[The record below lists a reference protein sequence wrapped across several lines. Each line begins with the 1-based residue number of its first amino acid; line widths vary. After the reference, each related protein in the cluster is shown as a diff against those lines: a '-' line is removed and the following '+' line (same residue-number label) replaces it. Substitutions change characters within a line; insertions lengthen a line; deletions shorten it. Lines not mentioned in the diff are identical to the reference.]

1 MRKSSKR
8 LAYEAILF
16 LGVVSLFGDIVYE
29 GCRGII
35 PEYLAFLG
43 ATAFIVG
50 LVGGLG
56 ELIGYSMR
64 LVSGYLADTTKAYW
78 AFTFL
83 GYGLIIVLPFLA
95 FSNTW
100 IIAALL
106 IILERLGKALRT
118 PSRDVILS
126 VVGKEVGAGKTF
138 GIHEFMDQIGATLG
152 PALVASLMLLTNNNY
167 KHTFLTLFI
176 PFIAMM
182 LFLFFVYRKIG
193 RMTYRKLGVKMRSRK
208 AKKYTIPKSFYLYV
222 LAVTLNTLGLITA
235 PLILYKASH
244 FFNPW
249 IVPIVYLLIQGVDAV
264 AAILSGYSYD
274 RFGIKFLIVPFILSI
289 FPTLLII
296 TGNTQLMVI
305 LAAIIFGIVFG
316 AQESIYRAAVADLV
330 PVPSRGGA
338 YGLFNTFYGVSLLVS
353 GSIFGFFLD
362 IGGMEAIAIFYAIVL
377 QFLAL
382 ILLSFTKPKRA

>member
-16 LGVVSLFGDIVYE
+16 LGIVSLFGDIVYE

-78 AFTFL
+78 TFTFL

-95 FSNTW
+95 FSNNW
-100 IIAALL
+100 VIAALL

-138 GIHEFMDQIGATLG
+138 GIHEFMDQVGATLG

-167 KHTFLTLFI
+167 QYTFLTLFI

-193 RMTYRKLGVKMRSRK
+193 KMTYQKLRVKIRSRK
-208 AKKYTIPKSFYLYV
+208 ARKYAIPKSFYLYV

-244 FFNPW
+244 FFSPW

-274 RFGIKFLIVPFILSI
+274 RFGIKFLIIPFILSI

-296 TGNTQLMVI
+296 TGNTQLMVV

-330 PVPSRGGA
+330 PVPSRGRA
-338 YGLFNTFYGVSLLVS
+338 YGLFNTFSGISLLVS

-362 IGGMEAIAIFYAIVL
+362 IGGMEAVAILYAIML
-377 QFLAL
+377 QLLAL